1 MLTLKTYYPKWIN
14 YTWCPAN
21 YKQHQPNNWWQ
32 NPEAY
37 DYLMKEITN
46 LVLLLTYFDKSQV
59 NSHS

>member
-1 MLTLKTYYPKWIN
+1 MKSKVKTYYPKWIN

-37 DYLMKEITN
+37 GYLT
-46 LVLLLTYFDKSQV
+46 
-59 NSHS
+59 